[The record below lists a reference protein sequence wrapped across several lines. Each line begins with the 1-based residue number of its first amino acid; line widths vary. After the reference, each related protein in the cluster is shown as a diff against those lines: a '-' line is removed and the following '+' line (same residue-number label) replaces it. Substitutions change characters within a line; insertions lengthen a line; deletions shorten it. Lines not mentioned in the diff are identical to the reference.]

1 MPEARSLEGRI
12 AWVNGAS
19 GALGGAVALR
29 LAAQGARVFAS
40 SRRPEPLD
48 RLAGDDERVRPLPLD
63 VTDAEAVDAAARAI
77 ISAEGRIDI
86 LVNSTTSPIFG
97 PFETLDDAQWLAV
110 LDAKLL
116 GYMRTMR
123 AVLPGMAARH
133 YGRIVNISG
142 RGGRQPSAA
151 HLPGGCANAAVNLLS
166 KGLADIYAAA
176 DIRINV
182 VAPGPI
188 RSDRLERLIA
198 ASGHRNDTQ
207 APGLLRVDTPIPRQG
222 YPEDVAEAVLF
233 LLSDRSAYTTGAV
246 LPVDGGGL
254 ATV

>member
-1 MPEARSLEGRI
+1 M
-12 AWVNGAS
+12 
-19 GALGGAVALR
+19 
-29 LAAQGARVFAS
+29 
-40 SRRPEPLD
+40 
-48 RLAGDDERVRPLPLD
+48 
-63 VTDAEAVDAAARAI
+63 
-77 ISAEGRIDI
+77 
-86 LVNSTTSPIFG
+86 PIFG
-97 PFETLDDAQWLAV
+97 AFETLDDAQWLAV

-123 AVLPGMAARH
+123 AVLPGMAAQH

-142 RGGRQPSAA
+142 RGGRQPSAM

-166 KGLADIYAAA
+166 KGLADLYAG
-176 DIRINV
+176 DNIRINV

-198 ASGHRNDTQ
+198 ASGRGNE
-207 APGLLRVDTPIPRQG
+207 AEGPGRLRVDTPIPRQG
-222 YPEDVAEAVLF
+222 NPEDVADAVAF
-233 LLSDRSAYTTGAV
+233 LVSDRAAYTTGAV